1 MSGRGG
7 SRGRRMHHHGDRVEP
22 EGRHENRPHAG
33 MDMRPWATG
42 PQLTAVGI
50 LSVLA
55 LAVGVLLALLGTEPE
70 IRTRAIDVALVAWFG
85 LTVPSV
91 AYVAGM
97 RSRVPRSRSS

>member
-1 MSGRGG
+1 
-7 SRGRRMHHHGDRVEP
+7 MHHHGDRVEP